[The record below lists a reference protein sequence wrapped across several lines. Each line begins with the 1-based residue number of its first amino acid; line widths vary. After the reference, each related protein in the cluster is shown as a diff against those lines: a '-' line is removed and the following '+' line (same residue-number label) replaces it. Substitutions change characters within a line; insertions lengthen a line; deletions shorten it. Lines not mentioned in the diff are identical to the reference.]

1 MFYVIWKM
9 EDESINM
16 AIVSSKA
23 CFCLLFS
30 GFLEINTIKM
40 SYFICRV
47 WLKECGMYT
56 KIVDVDNK
64 QTHIIVLLILRVTF
78 AMRYV
83 GNVYQLFVLYEVVE
97 DTLCIRGLKVS
108 YDDCSR

>member
-1 MFYVIWKM
+1 
-9 EDESINM
+9 
-16 AIVSSKA
+16 
-23 CFCLLFS
+23 
-30 GFLEINTIKM
+30 M

-47 WLKECGMYT
+47 WLKECGMCT

-83 GNVYQLFVLYEVVE
+83 GNVYQVFVLYEVV